1 MSNSINNIQ
10 SRKRKQPINDSSL
23 FLAPSIPAK
32 RSSSIAM
39 FFPKPIPSNG
49 LIMMSFN
56 NSKLIQTDP
65 TVSFL
70 TLTSNHQ
77 YYIEQEKL
85 KAQINELH
93 RTKSDIHQQY
103 ESTVE
108 TIKRC
113 LMMTRSLLIEKS
125 QLEKKQIR
133 EKAMENRL
141 RLGQFVTQRQGVSFV
156 EQWIDGFEFSDKQ
169 RAKEQLIRSKD
180 NLNKE
185 RKTLTK
191 QKTFLQQQ
199 QQQLMI
205 DEAHYNNNSNFN
217 AQDLFNSIY
226 IPPTKHSL
234 GKKRSSESAS
244 NVMG

>member
-32 RSSSIAM
+32 RSSSLAM
-39 FFPKPIPSNG
+39 FFPKTIPSNG
-49 LIMMSFN
+49 LIMMPFN
-56 NSKLIQTDP
+56 SSKLIQTDP
-65 TVSFL
+65 TFSFL
-70 TLTSNHQ
+70 TLASHHQ
-77 YYIEQEKL
+77 YDIEQEKL

-125 QLEKKQIR
+125 QLEKKQVR

-156 EQWIDGFEFSDKQ
+156 EQWINGFEFSDKQ

-191 QKTFLQQQ
+191 KKTFLQQQQQ

-205 DEAHYNNNSNFN
+205 DETHYNNNSNFN
-217 AQDLFNSIY
+217 APDLFNSIY
-226 IPPTKHSL
+226 IPPTKL
-234 GKKRSSESAS
+234 KRINKNSTIKTFTR
-244 NVMG
+244 